1 MTETRNIHAT
11 CINYRDCGI
20 LITGPSGSGKSDL
33 ALRMIMD
40 KGASLVADDRTD
52 LTPVKKRLRASCPE
66 NISGLLEVRGLGVC
80 RFKPSEP
87 VDVDLVVE
95 LVPADQKI
103 ERMPQVETAEF
114 EGITIPKIRLHGFEI
129 SAIDKIILACYQNK

>member
-1 MTETRNIHAT
+1 M
-11 CINYRDCGI
+11 
-20 LITGPSGSGKSDL
+20 ITGPSGSGKSDL

-95 LVPADQKI
+95 LIPADRKI